1 MKLSARRNKNY
12 VGIGPVIIGSREIL
26 VECTSSGLNSLGAI
40 DFDTDNEVRSA
51 DRSGTTFE
59 GAPRQKITNVVSC
72 HSLWN
77 VKTDGVISLM

>member
-12 VGIGPVIIGSREIL
+12 VGIGPVISGSREIL

-40 DFDTDNEVRSA
+40 DFDTDNEFRSA

-59 GAPRQKITNVVSC
+59 GAPCQKMLRM
-72 HSLWN
+72 SLAAT
-77 VKTDGVISLM
+77 VYGTLKRMA